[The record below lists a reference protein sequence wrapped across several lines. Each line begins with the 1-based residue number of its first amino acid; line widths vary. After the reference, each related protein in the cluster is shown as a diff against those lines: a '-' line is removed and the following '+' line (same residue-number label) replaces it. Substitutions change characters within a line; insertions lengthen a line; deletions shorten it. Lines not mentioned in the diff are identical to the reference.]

1 MLERLILGD
10 TLNFT
15 TTVDGYAA
23 SADWVLKY
31 RLIPRLSG
39 SAIDITCTASGD
51 LHLCQVPAATTAGW
65 TAGTYA
71 WASWVEQGTE
81 KYSVAT
87 GEIKLLANPRTAT
100 APFDLRSDAEI
111 ALAQA
116 KAAFAAWTPT
126 TKSYSIGGRSME
138 FNTAADILPVISYWE
153 TEVAKEANAAAV
165 AAGRPNGR
173 RVFVRLGRG

>member
-23 SADWVLKY
+23 SAGWALKY
-31 RLIPRLSG
+31 RLIPRVSG
-39 SAIDITCTASGD
+39 SAIEITCTASGD
-51 LHLCQVPAATTAGW
+51 LHLAQVDATTTANW
-65 TAGTYA
+65 VAGTYT

-87 GEIKLLANPRTAT
+87 GEIKLLVNPRTAT
-100 APFDLRSDAEI
+100 APFDLRTDAQV
-111 ALAQA
+111 ALDQA

-138 FNTAADILPVISYWE
+138 FNSAADILPVISYWE
-153 TEVAKEANAAAV
+153 AEVAKETNAANMAKGM
-165 AAGRPNGR
+165 ASGR
-173 RVFVRLGRG
+173 RVLVRLGRG